1 MIIEQIEE
9 IDKIEGLRLIAMGN
23 VMDELRRRILRD
35 IQVELSEEFD
45 RNFER
50 QGFFSESWQRSRRS
64 SDSSGSTLIDTG
76 GLRRSVRSRVHGDG
90 VEFWSDRP
98 YAGIHNEGGEIV
110 VTGRMKRFFWARYY
124 EAQGGLGRKKD
135 GSLRNTKKN
144 RRLSG
149 AAEFWHQMALKK
161 VGSKI
166 VIPRRMFLGWSDVV
180 KKIVERVI
188 DEDFEDL
195 RF

>member
-1 MIIEQIEE
+1 
-9 IDKIEGLRLIAMGN
+9 MGN
-23 VMDELRRRILRD
+23 VMDEMRRRILRD

-50 QGFFSESWQRSRRS
+50 QGFFGESWQRSRRS
-64 SDSSGSTLIDTG
+64 ADGGGSTLIDTG
-76 GLRRSVRSRVHGDG
+76 SLRRSLRSRVRGDG

-110 VTGRMKRFFWARYY
+110 VTARMKRFFWAKYY

-135 GSLRNTKKN
+135 GRLRNTKKN
-144 RRLSG
+144 RGLSG

-166 VIPRRMFLGWSDVV
+166 VIPRRMFLGWSAGVS
-180 KKIVERVI
+180 KIVERVI
-188 DEDFEDL
+188 DEEL
-195 RF
+195 ERLEAPLPPGGGV